1 MHTVQRIAE
10 CHIVHNVHNYLQ
22 QQQRQESAAS
32 AAAAAMQKL
41 VAEEEQAVAKVAAKK
56 AKKDRQKAKK
66 QQAKQTVDAP
76 SFSEPA
82 EELPVDLAG
91 SVPAL
96 MPLAHAAMQ
105 PHSIAAGPSIDTK
118 LAETYIDH
126 DKIPAVYASQTCADR
141 GSCTQSQQATTLSPG
156 SPQST
161 VAQLCSLSSQ
171 TQGTSAVQAAAA
183 GVVESTMPVAQSNP
197 AARECVPYP
206 DSLPNQQQPETLVD
220 ESLQQLL
227 SCPITKVS
235 LSGPIAQRTY
245 AMQSLC
251 ACC

>member
-1 MHTVQRIAE
+1 MHTVQRTAE
-10 CHIVHNVHNYLQ
+10 CYFVHNVHDHLQ
-22 QQQRQESAAS
+22 QQQRQASAAS
-32 AAAAAMQKL
+32 AAAAAMLKL

-76 SFSEPA
+76 SLSQPD

-96 MPLAHAAMQ
+96 LPLAHAAMQ
-105 PHSIAAGPSIDTK
+105 PQFIAADLSIDSK

-126 DKIPAVYASQTCADR
+126 DKIPAVYASQTCAADR
-141 GSCTQSQQATTLSPG
+141 GSCTQSQQVTTLSAG

-171 TQGTSAVQAAAA
+171 RQDTSAVQAAAA
-183 GVVESTMPVAQSNP
+183 GVVESTIALAQSNP
-197 AARECVPYP
+197 AARECVP
-206 DSLPNQQQPETLVD
+206 
-220 ESLQQLL
+220 
-227 SCPITKVS
+227 
-235 LSGPIAQRTY
+235 
-245 AMQSLC
+245 
-251 ACC
+251 